1 MYFSTSLHRVRLLVA
16 GFLMFSAVCST
27 GQLQAQGGQMGE
39 TVLAVAAAPADAP
52 KKRGPNHPWIEL
64 TNLKKGSD
72 GPFPTLEV
80 DYNITQGEGIGMFS
94 LVVKSENGRGGAS
107 IHTFGRK
114 QGTISLRSFGFRT
127 FPDNIEVWAEA
138 DAGFG
143 PFTDKAG
150 YKVSKSLSL
159 GAVGQLTYA
168 REWRPE
174 EQKAYELAEKAK
186 APPPPAPA
194 GFVMVDAKTQ
204 PLLPGMPV
212 LATWMAE
219 WEDAE
224 LINVAE
230 HQLTVKWSKEV
241 AGRPALS
248 TMLRP
253 RTAVASEI
261 LSQGK
266 TKPSQFQPSV
276 KTLPSGTLALDEN
289 LVPLTD
295 AIEVLP
301 GTPLKAEW
309 AGKWETVTVTGK
321 KRGDAI
327 PINWDMQKAWNED
340 RKIAMLA
347 IENSVIERL
356 KQPDAKEFYA
366 ARLEEA
372 DVPKVRASGP
382 VKNYPISLALP
393 RNTAKLKDDLFVP
406 EGTKLGAVWG
416 NKWYELTVLND
427 SEEGPVECHWENFGG
442 NWNELIDRNSLAI
455 SKADESKLRAA
466 AKKRDAEESE
476 EEEKSAIGKVT
487 PQSTKGPAA
496 PAAPA
501 KAGEFEVILDSVG
514 SSKVR
519 VAKVVMEITKLEL
532 KDALEL
538 AAELPIP
545 LKSGLSRSEADALLK
560 KIEAA
565 GGKGTVQAAEK

>member
-16 GFLMFSAVCST
+16 GFLMFSGVFST
-27 GQLQAQGGQMGE
+27 VQLWAQGGGQMGE

-80 DYNITQGEGIGMFS
+80 DYNITQGENLGMFS

-174 EQKAYELAEKAK
+174 EQKAYDLAEKAK

-219 WEDAE
+219 WEEAE

-248 TMLRP
+248 IMLRP

-309 AGKWETVTVTGK
+309 AGKWETVTVTGN

-366 ARLEEA
+366 ERLEEA

-382 VKNYPISLALP
+382 VKNYPIRLALP
-393 RNTAKLKDDLFVP
+393 SKTTKLKDDLFVP

-416 NKWYELTVLND
+416 NKWYEPGHQAGAATPD
-427 SEEGPVECHWENFGG
+427 WSPIESGGPTD
-442 NWNELIDRNSLAI
+442 L
-455 SKADESKLRAA
+455 
-466 AKKRDAEESE
+466 
-476 EEEKSAIGKVT
+476 
-487 PQSTKGPAA
+487 
-496 PAAPA
+496 
-501 KAGEFEVILDSVG
+501 
-514 SSKVR
+514 
-519 VAKVVMEITKLEL
+519 
-532 KDALEL
+532 
-538 AAELPIP
+538 
-545 LKSGLSRSEADALLK
+545 
-560 KIEAA
+560 
-565 GGKGTVQAAEK
+565 